1 MDQYSWL
8 EYSVA
13 KDAAFCFACRHFLKR
28 GHGFHLE
35 PAFTSNRFNNWW
47 KASASLNSHHESMG
61 QVFAMEGWS
70 EFKQKE
76 TSGSKIANML
86 DKGHSALVMENRKYM
101 KAVMESLGFTACQG
115 IAQRGNREDE
125 QSHNLG
131 NFRELLHV
139 IAKFDP
145 TVDKKLAT
153 NPSNAKYTH
162 HDIQNE
168 MFAVMAEMIRK
179 KISDEVRDAECFAVL
194 VDESKYISKKEQ
206 ISVIV
211 RYLQPESG
219 EVHEFLHFTAA
230 DGLDSDS
237 LLASIKHTLS
247 QCNIDIH
254 RCVGQCYDGASVMS
268 GCNNGVQEK
277 FRKEVPQAI
286 YIHYHAHRLNL
297 VLVDCVHNVSA
308 AAEFFETLQML

>member
-1 MDQYSWL
+1 
-8 EYSVA
+8 
-13 KDAAFCFACRHFLKR
+13 
-28 GHGFHLE
+28 
-35 PAFTSNRFNNWW
+35 
-47 KASASLNSHHESMG
+47 
-61 QVFAMEGWS
+61 
-70 EFKQKE
+70 
-76 TSGSKIANML
+76 
-86 DKGHSALVMENRKYM
+86 M
-101 KAVMESLGFTACQG
+101 KAVVDSLRFTACQG
-115 IAQRGNREDE
+115 IAQRGHREGE
-125 QSHNLG
+125 ESQNFG

-145 TVDKKLAT
+145 TVDRKLAT

-168 MFAVMAEMIRK
+168 IFAVMAEIIRK

-194 VDESKYISKKEQ
+194 VDESKDTSKKEQ

-211 RYLQPESG
+211 QFLQPESG
-219 EVHEFLHFTAA
+219 EVHEEFLHFTAA
-230 DGLDSDS
+230 DGLDADS

-277 FRKEVPQAI
+277 CTQTEFS
-286 YIHYHAHRLNL
+286 
-297 VLVDCVHNVSA
+297 VSGLC
-308 AAEFFETLQML
+308 T

>member
-1 MDQYSWL
+1 M
-8 EYSVA
+8 
-13 KDAAFCFACRHFLKR
+13 
-28 GHGFHLE
+28 GH
-35 PAFTSNRFNNWW
+35 
-47 KASASLNSHHESMG
+47 K
-61 QVFAMEGWS
+61 FAMEGWS

-101 KAVMESLGFTACQG
+101 KAVVESLRFTACQG
-115 IAQRGNREDE
+115 IAQRGHREGE
-125 QSHNLG
+125 ESQNFG

-145 TVDKKLAT
+145 TVDRKLAT

-168 MFAVMAEMIRK
+168 IFAVMAEIIRK

-194 VDESKYISKKEQ
+194 VDESKDTSKKEQ

-211 RYLQPESG
+211 QFLQPESG
-219 EVHEFLHFTAA
+219 EVHEEFLHFTAA
-230 DGLDSDS
+230 DGLDADS

-247 QCNIDIH
+247 
-254 RCVGQCYDGASVMS
+254 V
-268 GCNNGVQEK
+268 K
-277 FRKEVPQAI
+277 LI
-286 YIHYHAHRLNL
+286 YIA
-297 VLVDCVHNVSA
+297 VSVNA
-308 AAEFFETLQML
+308 TTEHL